1 MKNKSF
7 PHPEIADVPHLG
19 EDKPLV
25 DGSEFTTQITNIT
38 YSIRIPFAESMND
51 QDLINNAINNA
62 LGTKNPFEEFL
73 EITRFD
79 DIFKSDDDYMEEA
92 EKLPHIQLK
101 TKPLYKIN
109 IDTSVLFTEKLN
121 YYRLAAQNQINKFIN
136 KATEYIET
144 NKNKETK
151 ETKETIK
158 YLLKDVLGIIQKT
171 KEFGIDWR
179 LNWLD
184 SQKERWK
191 KIMKAE
197 PGCRIIDRS
206 QKYLEIS
213 RTEKTIYLHYV
224 LAELARLYLELQDRC
239 AYAYDTERYYAVP
252 DFIGRIINRELGNV
266 FELVCIG
273 DAAKEAN
280 KVQKKKKG
288 VKASGSSLTVL
299 PKTLHY
305 YDSTSSQGEVKKKR
319 KRVDIVFRWFNE
331 WGWLDDETKPN
342 DFEYFFEGK
351 PRHCN
356 LTWKG
361 NCTILTILLRELIKQ
376 PYIIKQT
383 GCKAS
388 SLVEQQFKK
397 SPSFNISRLTPK
409 DKEHIIMVLYVL
421 NPKNPLND
429 GQRRND
435 DEDDDFIRLAVADA
449 ILSSELRVGK
459 HT

>member
-19 EDKPLV
+19 EDKRLA

-38 YSIRIPFAESMND
+38 YSTRIPFAESMND
-51 QDLINNAINNA
+51 PDLINNAINNA

-121 YYRLAAQNQINKFIN
+121 YYRLAAQDQINKFVN
-136 KATEYIET
+136 NATEYIET

-151 ETKETIK
+151 ETIK
-158 YLLKDVLGIIQKT
+158 YLLKAVLGIIQKT
-171 KEFGIDWR
+171 KDLCIDWR
-179 LNWLD
+179 LNRLD
-184 SQKERWK
+184 SQKERWE

-239 AYAYDTERYYAVP
+239 AYAYDTERHYAVP
-252 DFIGRIINRELGNV
+252 EFISRIINRELGNV
-266 FELVCIG
+266 FELVCIR

-288 VKASGSSLTVL
+288 VKASGSSLTKL
-299 PKTLHY
+299 PKTLRY
-305 YDSTSSQGEVKKKR
+305 YDSTSSKGEEKKKS

-331 WGWLDDETKPN
+331 WGWLDDETNPD
-342 DFEYFFEGK
+342 DFEHFFEGK

-361 NCTILTILLRELIKQ
+361 NGTILTILLRELIKQ

-383 GCKAS
+383 GCTAN
-388 SLVEQQFKK
+388 SLVEQQFEK
-397 SPSFNISRLTPK
+397 SPSFNRSRLTQE
-409 DKEHIIMVLYVL
+409 DEDHIKWVLYVL

-449 ILSSELRVGK
+449 ILSSELRIGK

>member
-1 MKNKSF
+1 MKNKSSL
-7 PHPEIADVPHLG
+7 HPEIADVTHLG
-19 EDKPLV
+19 EVKKPV
-25 DGSEFTTQITNIT
+25 DGSEFTTQMTNIT
-38 YSIRIPFAESMND
+38 YSIRIPSAESMND
-51 QDLINNAINNA
+51 QDLMNNAINNA

-92 EKLPHIQLK
+92 IKLPHIQLK

-121 YYRLAAQNQINKFIN
+121 YYRLAAQDQINKFIN
-136 KATEYIET
+136 NATEYIET

-151 ETKETIK
+151 ETIK
-158 YLLKDVLGIIQKT
+158 YLLKAVLGIIQKT
-171 KEFGIDWR
+171 KDLCIDRR

-252 DFIGRIINRELGNV
+252 DFISRIINRELGNV
-266 FELVCIG
+266 FELVCIR

-288 VKASGSSLTVL
+288 VKASGSSLTKL
-299 PKTLHY
+299 PKTLRY
-305 YDSTSSQGEVKKKR
+305 YDSTSSIGEVKKKR

-331 WGWLDDETKPN
+331 WGWLDDETNPN
-342 DFEYFFEGK
+342 DFNYFFEGN
-351 PRHCN
+351 PRQCN

-361 NCTILTILLRELIKQ
+361 NCTILTILLRELINQ
-376 PYIIKQT
+376 PYIIKQK
-383 GCKAS
+383 GCRAS
-388 SLVEQQFKK
+388 SLVEQQFNK
-397 SPSFNISRLTPK
+397 SPSFNESRLTLK
-409 DKEHIIMVLYVL
+409 DEEHIKMVLSVL
-421 NPKNPLND
+421 DPKNPLYD
-429 GQRRND
+429 GQRWND
-435 DEDDDFIRLAVADA
+435 DEEDYYKRLAEAYA
-449 ILSSELRVGK
+449 IHSGELRSGK

>member
-1 MKNKSF
+1 MK
-7 PHPEIADVPHLG
+7 HPEIADVTHLG
-19 EDKPLV
+19 EDKRLA
-25 DGSEFTTQITNIT
+25 DRSEFTTQITNIT
-38 YSIRIPFAESMND
+38 YSTRIPVAESMND

-79 DIFKSDDDYMEEA
+79 DIFMSDDDYMEEA
-92 EKLPHIQLK
+92 AKLPHIQPK

-121 YYRLAAQNQINKFIN
+121 YYRLAAQNQINIFIN

-151 ETKETIK
+151 ETIK
-158 YLLKDVLGIIQKT
+158 YLLKAVLGIIQKT
-171 KEFGIDWR
+171 KDFCIDLP

-184 SQKERWK
+184 SQKERWE

-197 PGCRIIDRS
+197 PRCRIIDRS
-206 QKYLEIS
+206 QEYLEIS

-288 VKASGSSLTVL
+288 VKASGSSLTDP
-299 PKTLHY
+299 PKTLRY
-305 YDSTSSQGEVKKKR
+305 YDSTSSRGELMKKR
-319 KRVDIVFRWFNE
+319 KRVDIIFRWFNK
-331 WGWLDDETKPN
+331 WGWLDDKTDPD
-342 DFEYFFEGK
+342 DFEYFFKGK
-351 PRHCN
+351 PRHCY

-361 NCTILTILLRELIKQ
+361 NCTILTILLKELIKQ
-376 PYIIKQT
+376 PYIETQT

-388 SLVEQQFKK
+388 SLVKQQFNK
-397 SPSFNISRLTPK
+397 SPSFNESRLTQE
-409 DKEHIIMVLYVL
+409 DKEHIILVLYVL
-421 NPKNPLND
+421 DPTIPLPD
-429 GQRRND
+429 RQRWND
-435 DEDDDFIRLAVADA
+435 DEEDYYTRLAEADA
-449 ILSSELRVGK
+449 IHSGELRNGK

>member
-1 MKNKSF
+1 MK
-7 PHPEIADVPHLG
+7 HPEIADVTHLG
-19 EDKPLV
+19 EDKKPV

-92 EKLPHIQLK
+92 EKLPQIQLK

-121 YYRLAAQNQINKFIN
+121 YYRLAAQDQINNFIN

-151 ETKETIK
+151 ETIK
-158 YLLKDVLGIIQKT
+158 YLLKAVLGIIQNT
-171 KEFGIDWR
+171 KDFCIDLP

-184 SQKERWK
+184 SQKERWE

-197 PGCRIIDRS
+197 RGCRIIDRS
-206 QKYLEIS
+206 QEYLEIS

-239 AYAYDTERYYAVP
+239 AYAYGTERYYTVP
-252 DFIGRIINRELGNV
+252 EFISRIINRELGNV

-273 DAAKEAN
+273 GAAKEAN

-288 VKASGSSLTVL
+288 VKASGSSSADL

-305 YDSTSSQGEVKKKR
+305 YDSTSSKGEEKKKS
-319 KRVDIVFRWFNE
+319 KRVDIVFKLFNK
-331 WGWLDDETKPN
+331 WGWLDDKTDPD
-342 DFEYFFEGK
+342 DFDYFFKGK

-383 GCKAS
+383 GCKAN
-388 SLVEQQFKK
+388 SLVEQQFNK
-397 SPSFNISRLTPK
+397 SPSFNKSRLTQE
-409 DKEHIIMVLYVL
+409 DENRINQVLCVL
-421 NPKNPLND
+421 DPTIPLPD
-429 GQRRND
+429 RQRLND
-435 DEDDDFIRLAVADA
+435 DEEDYYRRLALAYA
-449 ILSSELRVGK
+449 IHSGELHSGK

>member
-1 MKNKSF
+1 MKNESSL
-7 PHPEIADVPHLG
+7 HPEIADETHLG

-25 DGSEFTTQITNIT
+25 DGSEFTTQMTNIT
-38 YSIRIPFAESMND
+38 YSIRIPSAESMND
-51 QDLINNAINNA
+51 QDLTNNAINNA

-151 ETKETIK
+151 ETIK
-158 YLLKDVLGIIQKT
+158 YLLKAVLGIIQKT
-171 KEFGIDWR
+171 KDFGIDWR

-239 AYAYDTERYYAVP
+239 AYAYDTERYYTVP
-252 DFIGRIINRELGNV
+252 EFISRIINRELGNV
-266 FELVCIG
+266 FELVCIR

-288 VKASGSSLTVL
+288 VKASGSSLTDP
-299 PKTLHY
+299 PKTLRY
-305 YDSTSSQGEVKKKR
+305 YDSTSSKGEEKKKR

-331 WGWLDDETKPN
+331 WGWLDDETQPD
-342 DFEYFFEGK
+342 DFDYFFEGN

-383 GCKAS
+383 GCNAN
-388 SLVEQQFKK
+388 SLVKQQFKK
-397 SPSFNISRLTPK
+397 SPSFNESRLTPE
-409 DKEHIIMVLYVL
+409 DEEHINWVLYVL

-435 DEDDDFIRLAVADA
+435 DEDDDFIRLAAAYA
-449 ILSSELRVGK
+449 IQSGQLRVGK

>member
-7 PHPEIADVPHLG
+7 LHPEIADVTHLG
-19 EDKPLV
+19 EDEKIV
-25 DGSEFTTQITNIT
+25 DGSEFTTQISNIT
-38 YSIRIPFAESMND
+38 YSIRIPSAESMND
-51 QDLINNAINNA
+51 QDLTNNAINNA

-73 EITRFD
+73 EITCFD

-121 YYRLAAQNQINKFIN
+121 YYRLAAQDQINKFIN

-158 YLLKDVLGIIQKT
+158 YLLKAVLGIIQKT
-171 KEFGIDWR
+171 KDLCIDRR

-184 SQKERWK
+184 SQKERWE

-239 AYAYDTERYYAVP
+239 AYAYDTERHYAVP
-252 DFIGRIINRELGNV
+252 EFISRIINRELGNV
-266 FELVCIG
+266 FELVCIR

-280 KVQKKKKG
+280 KVQKKKKIVYLG
-288 VKASGSSLTVL
+288 FQIFHSEVL
-299 PKTLHY
+299 FGFL
-305 YDSTSSQGEVKKKR
+305 
-319 KRVDIVFRWFNE
+319 
-331 WGWLDDETKPN
+331 
-342 DFEYFFEGK
+342 
-351 PRHCN
+351 
-356 LTWKG
+356 
-361 NCTILTILLRELIKQ
+361 
-376 PYIIKQT
+376 
-383 GCKAS
+383 
-388 SLVEQQFKK
+388 
-397 SPSFNISRLTPK
+397 
-409 DKEHIIMVLYVL
+409 
-421 NPKNPLND
+421 
-429 GQRRND
+429 
-435 DEDDDFIRLAVADA
+435 
-449 ILSSELRVGK
+449 
-459 HT
+459 

>member
-1 MKNKSF
+1 
-7 PHPEIADVPHLG
+7 
-19 EDKPLV
+19 
-25 DGSEFTTQITNIT
+25 
-38 YSIRIPFAESMND
+38 MND
-51 QDLINNAINNA
+51 QDLTNNAINNA

-92 EKLPHIQLK
+92 EKLPQIQLE

-121 YYRLAAQNQINKFIN
+121 YYRLAAQDQINKFIN
-136 KATEYIET
+136 NATEYIET

-151 ETKETIK
+151 ETIK
-158 YLLKDVLGIIQKT
+158 YLLKAVLGIIQKT
-171 KEFGIDWR
+171 KDLCIDRR

-184 SQKERWK
+184 SQKERWE

-252 DFIGRIINRELGNV
+252 DFISRIINRELGNV
-266 FELVCIG
+266 FELVCIR

-288 VKASGSSLTVL
+288 VKASGSSVTDP
-299 PKTLHY
+299 PKTLRY
-305 YDSTSSQGEVKKKR
+305 YDSTSSIGEVKKKR

-331 WGWLDDETKPN
+331 WGWLDDETKSD
-342 DFEYFFEGK
+342 DFDHFFEGQ

-361 NCTILTILLRELIKQ
+361 NGTILTTLLQELIKQ
-376 PYIIKQT
+376 PYIIRQT
-383 GCKAS
+383 GCKAN
-388 SLVEQQFKK
+388 SLVEQQFNK
-397 SPSFNISRLTPK
+397 SPSFNKSRLTK
-409 DKEHIIMVLYVL
+409 EDKEHIKWVLYVL
-421 NPKNPLND
+421 NPKNSLDD
-429 GQRRND
+429 GQRWND
-435 DEDDDFIRLAVADA
+435 DEQDEFIRLAVADA
-449 ILSSELRVGK
+449 ILSSELRTGK

>member
-7 PHPEIADVPHLG
+7 LHPEIADVTHLG
-19 EDKPLV
+19 EDKKLV
-25 DGSEFTTQITNIT
+25 DGSEFTTQTTNIT
-38 YSIRIPFAESMND
+38 FSIRIPFAESMND

-121 YYRLAAQNQINKFIN
+121 YYRLAAQDQINKFIN

-151 ETKETIK
+151 ETKETIN
-158 YLLKDVLGIIQKT
+158 YLLKAVLGIIQKT
-171 KEFGIDWR
+171 KDFGIDWR

-239 AYAYDTERYYAVP
+239 AYTYDTERHYAVP
-252 DFIGRIINRELGNV
+252 EFISRIINRELGNV
-266 FELVCIG
+266 FELVCIR

-305 YDSTSSQGEVKKKR
+305 YDSTSSKGEWMKKR
-319 KRVDIVFRWFNE
+319 KRIDIVFRWFNK
-331 WGWLDDETKPN
+331 WGWLDDETNPN
-342 DFEYFFEGK
+342 DFDYFFEGK

-361 NCTILTILLRELIKQ
+361 NCTILTILLKELIKQ

-383 GCKAS
+383 GCKAN
-388 SLVEQQFKK
+388 SLVEQQFNK
-397 SPSFNISRLTPK
+397 SPSFNRSRLTQEDEK
-409 DKEHIIMVLYVL
+409 HIKLVLFVL
-421 NPKNPLND
+421 NPKNPLPD
-429 GQRRND
+429 RQRCND
-435 DEDDDFIRLAVADA
+435 DEEDYYIKLALADA
-449 ILSSELRVGK
+449 ILSSELRTGK

>member
-1 MKNKSF
+1 MKSKSF
-7 PHPEIADVPHLG
+7 LHPEIADVTHLG
-19 EDKPLV
+19 EDKKIV
-25 DGSEFTTQITNIT
+25 DRSEFTTQISNIT
-38 YSIRIPFAESMND
+38 YSTRIPFAESMND

-101 TKPLYKIN
+101 TKRLYKIN

-121 YYRLAAQNQINKFIN
+121 YYRLAAQDQINNFIN

-151 ETKETIK
+151 ETIK
-158 YLLKDVLGIIQKT
+158 YLLKAVLGIIQNT
-171 KEFGIDWR
+171 KDFCIDLR

-184 SQKERWK
+184 PQKERWK

-197 PGCRIIDRS
+197 PSCRIIDRS
-206 QKYLEIS
+206 QKHLEIS

-239 AYAYDTERYYAVP
+239 AYAYDTERYYTVP
-252 DFIGRIINRELGNV
+252 EFIGRIINRELGNV
-266 FELVCIG
+266 FELVCIR

-288 VKASGSSLTVL
+288 VKASGSSLTKL
-299 PKTLHY
+299 PKTLRY
-305 YDSTSSQGEVKKKR
+305 YDSTSSKWEVRNKR
-319 KRVDIVFRWFNE
+319 KRVNTVFRWFKE
-331 WGWLDDETKPN
+331 WGWLDNETNPD
-342 DFEYFFEGK
+342 DFEHFFEGK

-361 NCTILTILLRELIKQ
+361 NGTILTILLRELINQ
-376 PYIIKQT
+376 PYIIKQK

-388 SLVEQQFKK
+388 SLVEQQFNK
-397 SPSFNISRLTPK
+397 SPSFNISRLTQEDEK
-409 DKEHIIMVLYVL
+409 HIILVLYVL
-421 NPKNPLND
+421 NPQNPLND
-429 GQRRND
+429 GQRWND
-435 DEDDDFIRLAVADA
+435 DVDDDFIRYATANA
-449 ILSSELRVGK
+449 IHNGELRSGK